1 MAFLRR
7 ALMGIFLI
15 GLTIALLAQAGRTV
29 WLAVD
34 ARMTAA
40 PPAMPQREQ
49 VLAVNVV
56 EWVEG
61 EASPELSVF
70 GEVLAARAL
79 SLRAATG
86 GRVVEVAEAF
96 VDGGRVAAGDV
107 LFRIDPAEAEAALAR
122 AMADLSVAEAE
133 LGDAEAALLLERDE
147 LAAAERQRGFRE
159 QALSR
164 QRDLAAQGLGTT
176 PDLEAAELA
185 AGQAEQA
192 VLSARASLAGAE
204 ARIAS
209 AEAGIARRQIDLA
222 EAERTLADTVLR
234 AAFDGALAGVSLAP
248 GMRVSAGEA
257 VGELI
262 DPAALEVGF
271 RLSTAQ
277 HADLLSGSGTLVGLP
292 LRATLDVAGLSIEVA
307 GTITR
312 EAARIEAGQTGRL
325 VFAALEPDLSLR
337 PGDFVTVTIEEPPLP
352 GVARLPAT
360 ALGGDGRVLV
370 VGEEERLVAV
380 PVELVRRQG
389 NDVLLRGEGLDGA
402 LVVAARSPL
411 LGAGIR
417 VRPMQPGQE
426 ATAPEMVPLDP
437 DHRAR
442 LVAMVEAS
450 TRLPAEAKT
459 RIIGQ
464 LDAPAVPAD
473 LVTRIETG
481 MGS

>member
-1 MAFLRR
+1 
-7 ALMGIFLI
+7 
-15 GLTIALLAQAGRTV
+15 
-29 WLAVD
+29 
-34 ARMTAA
+34 
-40 PPAMPQREQ
+40 MPQREQ

-86 GRVVEVAEAF
+86 GRVVEVADAF

-159 QALSR
+159 QALAR

-234 AAFDGALAGVSLAP
+234 AAFDGALAGCRWRR
-248 GMRVSAGEA
+248 GCGCRGRGGGRVDRPRRAGGGVPA
-257 VGELI
+257 VDG
-262 DPAALEVGF
+262 AACGP
-271 RLSTAQ
+271 
-277 HADLLSGSGTLVGLP
+277 LSGSGTLVGLP

-459 RIIGQ
+459 RILGQ